1 MADTEEG
8 RRLAGLEEELARLGV
23 SKALLAET
31 MGEKEEE
38 TARRLREAKDKQV
51 WLFVIA
57 VIVVNGGGVVALC
70 TTTVCIYGA
79 YVRNSRGY
87 RAPLPTSV
95 FVVKTNSPDRTL
107 GTYPGT

>member
-23 SKALLAET
+23 SKTLLAET

-51 WLFVIA
+51 LAAILSLWLL
-57 VIVVNGGGVVALC
+57 VVVVVDAC
-70 TTTVCIYGA
+70 CCCCCCC
-79 YVRNSRGY
+79 
-87 RAPLPTSV
+87 
-95 FVVKTNSPDRTL
+95 
-107 GTYPGT
+107 